1 MDPALTV
8 GAVQVTV
15 ADVVPPTAVAFVG
28 APGRRLFG
36 VTDDE
41 DVENDPVPT
50 ALIAATVKV

>member
-1 MDPALTV
+1 MVPD

-28 APGRRLFG
+28 APGRELLR

-41 DVENDPVPT
+41 ALENEPVPT
-50 ALIAATVKV
+50 PLIAATLNV